1 MLILSAIV
9 VLGVMGLV
17 FAGLLGFA
25 ADYFRVEEDPRI
37 GQVLA
42 VLPGANCGACGLAGC
57 RDYSEKLVL
66 GEAGP
71 NACTAGGAKVAE
83 AIATIMGVQAADFER
98 KIATVHCG
106 AGIDQRKPK
115 AHYTGIETCFAVNM
129 VDGGGLAC
137 TYGCLGYGDC
147 LAACP
152 FGGIQ
157 MENGLPVFD
166 SERCTACGKC
176 VAACPRK
183 VISIRPLDLPVAVA
197 CSSRDAGAVVR
208 KICSVGCIGYKLCVK
223 QVPEVFSVSD
233 NLAAIDYSKTGVSCE
248 AAIEKC
254 PTKCIVRLS

>member
-25 ADYFRVEEDPRI
+25 ADYFHVDEDPRI
-37 GQVLA
+37 GQVLSA
-42 VLPGANCGACGLAGC
+42 LPGANCGACGLAGC

-83 AIATIMGVQAADFER
+83 AIAAILGIEAAGFDR
-98 KIATVHCG
+98 KLATVHCG

-115 AHYTGIETCFAVNM
+115 GHYTGIATCFAVNM

-137 TYGCLGYGDC
+137 SYGCLGYGDC
-147 LAACP
+147 HAACP
-152 FGGIQ
+152 FDAIR
-157 MENGLPVFD
+157 MENGLPVID
-166 SERCTACGKC
+166 PDKCTACGNC
-176 VAACPRK
+176 VTACPRK
-183 VISIRPLDLPVAVA
+183 IISLRPLDFPVVVA
-197 CSSRDAGAVVR
+197 CSSRDVGAVVR
-208 KICSVGCIGYKLCVK
+208 KSCSVGCIGCKLCVK
-223 QVPEVFSVSD
+223 QAPEVFSVSD
-233 NLAAIDYSKTGVSCE
+233 NLAAIDYTKTGVSCD

>member
-1 MLILSAIV
+1 MQILIAIL
-9 VLGVMGLV
+9 VLGIMGFI

-42 VLPGANCGACGLAGC
+42 ILPGANCGACGLAGC

-83 AIATIMGVQAADFER
+83 AIAAVMGVQASAVDR
-98 KIATVHCG
+98 KIAAVHCG
-106 AGIDQRKPK
+106 AKLEQRQPK
-115 AHYTGIETCFAVNM
+115 ARYSGIETCFAVNM

-137 TYGCLGYGDC
+137 TYGCLGRGDC
-147 LAACP
+147 CVSCP
-152 FGGIQ
+152 FDAIR
-157 MENGLPVFD
+157 MVEGLPVID
-166 SERCTACGKC
+166 PEKCTACGNC
-176 VAACPRK
+176 VTACPRK
-183 VISIRPLDLPVAVA
+183 IISIRPADFPVVVA

-208 KICSVGCIGYKLCVK
+208 KICPVGCIGCKICVK
-223 QVPEVFSVSD
+223 QVPDVFSVTD
-233 NLAAIDYSKTGVSCE
+233 NLAAIDYAKAAISCD

-254 PTKCIVRLS
+254 PTKCIVRLG